1 MNIYCFTNFSKKPN
15 STARPSGTGTL
26 HSCVFKDD
34 CSIVSPVFLLDGVD
48 LSVNY
53 VQFNNRYYFV
63 RDIVLQNR
71 NIYELHCE
79 IDVLATWKSEIG
91 SSSQYVLRSSAAS
104 DGRIVD
110 GFYPTRK
117 TPTISRRNAAQ
128 TLPWA
133 TGVNSGYY
141 IIGVL
146 SGSDSSAGQGT
157 TIKQG
162 VVQYYLMNPASF
174 NTFAQNVFTD
184 ANWTDFST
192 PDRYSFNPI
201 QYISSVMWFP
211 FAPPVWG
218 QMLQGIK
225 LGWQNIGCLAQV
237 ITDPTRVDQFTFTID
252 SHPQASSRGTYLNSA
267 PFSEYVLKFSPFGD
281 VELDG
286 DILAQRSSTYPN
298 LYARME
304 TDFISGR
311 SRLIV
316 SVITGGGVN
325 YQFAIR
331 EVQFGVNIQLAQIA
345 ANRLGLV
352 ENLVSSAAGLATN
365 VLTGNIPGV
374 ISGLTSGIVSAYQT
388 AQPRVQTTGS
398 NDSMLNIISTSS
410 EPRLYE
416 IFHHLVDEDNTN
428 HGRPLCQVK
437 TISSIA
443 GYILTAN
450 AEVSITGTLEEKQR
464 IQSMMDAGFFYE

>member
-104 DGRIVD
+104 DGTIVD
-110 GFYPTRK
+110 LFYPTK
-117 TPTISRRNAAQ
+117 KSPLIIDTAA
-128 TLPWA
+128 TTTTTFAGHLDGGWYVV
-133 TGVNSGYY
+133 G
-141 IIGVL
+141 II
-146 SGSDSSAGQGT
+146 SGSSSSA
-157 TIKQG
+157 ISQG
-162 VVQYYLMNPASF
+162 VVQYYAFSSSQF
-174 NTFAQNVFTD
+174 NTFTQTLFTTS
-184 ANWTDFST
+184 NWTDFQT
-192 PDRYSFNPI
+192 ADRYSFNPI
-201 QYISSVMWFP
+201 QYIASVKWFP
-211 FAPPVWG
+211 YEPPISYTISS
-218 QMLQGIK
+218 LKI
-225 LGWQNIGCLAQV
+225 GWETMYFTCYPLV
-237 ITDPTRVDQFTFTID
+237 LSTDVRQFTWTA
-252 SHPQASSRGTYLNSA
+252 STHPQASSRGVYLNSS
-267 PFSEYVLKFSPFGD
+267 PFSKYELVFAPFGD
-281 VELDG
+281 FVLDG
-286 DILAQRSSTYPN
+286 DAV
-298 LYARME
+298 ARAYGHVIYGSLK
-304 TDFISGR
+304 TDY
-311 SRLIV
+311 
-316 SVITGGGVN
+316 ITGRAMLRIRAQMDDVSHDYEFARRDVQLGVT
-325 YQFAIR
+325 
-331 EVQFGVNIQLAQIA
+331 IQVSQIA
-345 ANRLGLV
+345 ADRIGAASGV
-352 ENLVSSAAGLATN
+352 VGTVGGAISSLLSGN
-365 VLTGNIPGV
+365 VIGAITGT
-374 ISGLTSGIVSAYQT
+374 LSGIGSAYQT
-388 AQPRVQTTGS
+388 LQPRVVSSGS
-398 NDSMLNIISTSS
+398 NDSLAGVSGANLTHT
-410 EPRLYE
+410 LYQT
-416 IFHHLVDEDNTN
+416 FYYVVDEDNTN